1 MGYLPTGRRCLLVTA
16 VRGDRREPVPPAR
29 TIPFILVVA
38 LGAGD
43 NRMKPGWPKPL
54 PSSWTC
60 SRLLRPASL
69 RCARGLYVVDEEGQ
83 QDTQQECSH
92 QSDSDLRRPPSG
104 VLLICRNGL
113 LHHAHW
119 RQGVGLQLQ

>member
-69 RCARGLYVVDEEGQ
+69 RCARGLYAVSYTHLRAHE
-83 QDTQQECSH
+83 TRH
-92 QSDSDLRRPPSG
+92 DLVCR
-104 VLLICRNGL
+104 LLL
-113 LHHAHW
+113 EKKKTK
-119 RQGVGLQLQ
+119 